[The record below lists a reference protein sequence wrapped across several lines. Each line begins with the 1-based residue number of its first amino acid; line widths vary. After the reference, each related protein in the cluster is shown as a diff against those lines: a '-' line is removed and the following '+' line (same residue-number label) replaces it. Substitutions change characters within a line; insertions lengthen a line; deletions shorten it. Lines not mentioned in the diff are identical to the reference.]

1 MALSITSQVEANK
14 TKTWLIMAFFA
25 VFISMVAYVLGK
37 ASGFGISWAGI
48 ALLVSGIF
56 SLGSY
61 FWGDKLIL
69 TMSGAHPADRNREP
83 DLFAVVEHVSLLA
96 KIPKPKVYVME
107 EESPNAFATGRDPD
121 HASICATRGIL
132 NMLTRTE
139 LEAVIAH
146 EMSHIQNYD
155 TRILAIITMLVGMVA
170 FLSNWFMQMLW
181 WGGGRRRNNEESG
194 NLGAVFMILGVIL
207 AMLSPIIATLIQL
220 AVSRRRE
227 FLADAS
233 GALLTHNPDA
243 LAAALEKISSSRI
256 PMRAAS
262 NATAHLFIV
271 NPFKGKDA
279 GIWFANLFNTHP
291 PAEERIKILRSM

>member
-1 MALSITSQVEANK
+1 MALSINSQIETNK

-37 ASGFGISWAGI
+37 ASGYGISWAGT
-48 ALLVSGIF
+48 ALLISSVF

-69 TMSGAHPADRNREP
+69 SMSGAHPVDIAKDR
-83 DLFAVVEHVSLLA
+83 DLVEAVNHVSILA

-107 EESPNAFATGRDPD
+107 DESPNAFATGRDPN
-121 HASICATRGIL
+121 HASVCATRGIL
-132 NMLTRTE
+132 NMLTRPE
-139 LEAVIAH
+139 LEAVLAH
-146 EMSHIQNYD
+146 EISHIQNYD

-181 WGGGRRRNNEESG
+181 WGGGRRRDNEESG
-194 NLGAVFMILGVIL
+194 GLSAVFMILGVIL
-207 AMLSPIIATLIQL
+207 AMLSPVIATLIQL

-271 NPFKGKDA
+271 NPFKGKDV
-279 GIWFANLFNTHP
+279 GVWFAGLFNTHP
-291 PAEERIKILRSM
+291 PAEERIRILRSM